1 LRRSAQIGEMRVL
14 KKILKLNLKE
24 LSDSTRI
31 QVQDLVLSIKEEY
44 ENILMG
50 LKNVETAK
58 EGVRIAELSYKEGLI
73 SILELNTS
81 YNALTQAKVLFLQ
94 AVYNYNIAISTLEKI
109 SGVTINGGME

>member
-1 LRRSAQIGEMRVL
+1 
-14 KKILKLNLKE
+14 
-24 LSDSTRI
+24 
-31 QVQDLVLSIKEEY
+31 
-44 ENILMG
+44 
-50 LKNVETAK
+50 
-58 EGVRIAELSYKEGLI
+58 LSYKEGLI